1 MTKAEQVK
9 ATEAELAILNVLW
22 EQGACTVRQVQN
34 QVQEERGTGYTTTLK
49 LMQIMFEKGLLIRDE
64 STRSH
69 VYTAAITRQKT
80 QKALVTKL
88 IDQLFDGSVQQL
100 IIQAL
105 SSRKATLKELA
116 EIRALIDS
124 FESKGACVED

>member
-9 ATEAELAILNVLW
+9 PTEAELAILNVLW

-49 LMQIMFEKGLLIRDE
+49 LMQIMFEKGLLKRDE

-69 VYTAAITRQKT
+69 VYTAAITRQKI

-88 IDQLFDGSVQQL
+88 VDQLFDGSAQQL
-100 IIQAL
+100 IMQAL
-105 SSRKATLKELA
+105 SSRKASLKELA

-124 FESKGACVED
+124 LESKGACAEV

>member
-9 ATEAELAILNVLW
+9 PTEAELAILNVLW

-49 LMQIMFEKGLLIRDE
+49 LMQIMFEKGLLKRDE

-69 VYTAAITRQKT
+69 VYTAAITRQKI

-88 IDQLFDGSVQQL
+88 VDQLFDGSAQQL
-100 IIQAL
+100 IMQAL
-105 SSRKATLKELA
+105 SSGKASLKELA

-124 FESKGACVED
+124 LESKGACAED

>member
-9 ATEAELAILNVLW
+9 PTEAELAILNVLW

-49 LMQIMFEKGLLIRDE
+49 LMQIMFEKGLLKRDE

-69 VYTAAITRQKT
+69 VYTAAITRQKI

-88 IDQLFDGSVQQL
+88 VDQLFDGSAQQL
-100 IIQAL
+100 IMQAL
-105 SSRKATLKELA
+105 SSRKASLKELA

-124 FESKGACVED
+124 LESKGACAED